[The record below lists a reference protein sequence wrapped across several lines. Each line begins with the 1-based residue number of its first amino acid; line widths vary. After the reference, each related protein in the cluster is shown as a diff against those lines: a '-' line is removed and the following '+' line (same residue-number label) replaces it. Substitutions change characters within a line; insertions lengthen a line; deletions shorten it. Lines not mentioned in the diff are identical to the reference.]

1 MYYVNNKQRKKHR
14 AEVKYIKK
22 QKKMSFFQFFMVVDN
37 LSSCQFS
44 KVNKIGNQHFL
55 TQWMSIKI

>member
-22 QKKMSFFQFFMVVDN
+22 QKKNVFF
-37 LSSCQFS
+37 
-44 KVNKIGNQHFL
+44 
-55 TQWMSIKI
+55 SIFYGC